1 MGKKRSRTSQTSKG
15 ERSSVNKKLCNS
27 LRREYVGTMQQLLN
41 QQSAWRAGKNVVLT
55 IHNPNKKETNKPFIR
70 VNARDHWGNPHY
82 VPKKKS
88 A

>member
-15 ERSSVNKKLCNS
+15 ERRCVSKKLLNS
-27 LRREYVGTMQQLLN
+27 LRRDYVGTMQQLLN
-41 QQSAWRAGKNVVLT
+41 QQKAWRAGKNVVLT
-55 IHNPNKKETNKPFIR
+55 IHNPNKKETNKLFIR
-70 VNARDHWGNPHY
+70 VNARDHWGNPNY